1 MHPAMDQRDWERRAR
16 SKHRAGPRARG
27 PWRHPHALWLA
38 VIVAV
43 VVLLQGA
50 TYARI
55 HARSSRIQSAD
66 EEIARRAEAIRAM
79 LVKQEDL
86 REQVAQLREVVVRMD
101 AAVVDTLERGAA
113 ARKSNAKPTAATTTP
128 TLASDPS
135 SSSSSVA
142 SLRERQRILMDR
154 AALANRLA
162 GVAPTDADEAFFDAN
177 DAALREMREE
187 RAAYARREAAEA
199 AAGKMVWSKS
209 VNDAMASPKTGGSRA
224 RAAKRASSSST
235 WDDEDRVV
243 RKRPGGGEGSD
254 DDAAGDDGAFD
265 PAPKSLF
272 ASYLGRYGAGGSF
285 LTPSASKAGRLSDA
299 QTNGIG
305 VLEDS
310 ALGRMGASRLR
321 RASAADNPS
330 AYAAVVIMAC
340 DRADY
345 LERTVASVRAALG
358 ERPGDVDK
366 FPVFISQDGR
376 HKATRAY
383 AEGEAKDFH
392 WMQHLED
399 RPPTTRTRFRWDRV
413 AYYRIAAHYKWA
425 MKTLFDDLGYERVI
439 VLEDDMELSPDFFG
453 YFEAA
458 GKVMDADPSVY
469 AVSSWNDN
477 GQKIHV
483 SDERRLYRSDFFP
496 GLGWMLH
503 KALWRELA
511 PKWPDSYWDDWMR
524 LSDVRKGRESIR
536 PEVCRTFNFGEVG
549 SSKGQFFRAYLREI
563 KPASERID
571 WDEESLAYLDGKA
584 YEDRVRQSLASATI
598 IDSPTQVRLVPP
610 ENAAANVYK
619 VIYASERDFNRLAKR
634 FGVFAEWKDGVPR
647 AGYRGVVTFKMYQG
661 RATVMLVPAPSA
673 AVAKTYAQWTGT
685 QGLEEAVP
693 GGGGSAGVGT
703 TTTTTKDT
711 AGELAKKDATTDG
724 DDGLS
729 EEERNERLTQAMERW
744 WQYEAGT

>member
-135 SSSSSVA
+135 SSSSVA

-209 VNDAMASPKTGGSRA
+209 VNDAMASPKTDGSRA

-254 DDAAGDDGAFD
+254 DDAAGDDTAFD

-321 RASAADNPS
+321 RASAADNPD

-703 TTTTTKDT
+703 TTTTTKGN

>member
-135 SSSSSVA
+135 SSSSVA

-199 AAGKMVWSKS
+199 SVGKMVWSKS

-254 DDAAGDDGAFD
+254 DDAAGDDTAFD

-321 RASAADNPS
+321 RASAADNPD

-703 TTTTTKDT
+703 TTTTTKGN

>member
-135 SSSSSVA
+135 SSSSVA

-254 DDAAGDDGAFD
+254 DDAAGDDTAFD

-321 RASAADNPS
+321 RASAADNPD

>member
-38 VIVAV
+38 VIVDV

-128 TLASDPS
+128 TLASDP

-254 DDAAGDDGAFD
+254 DDAAGDDTAFD

-321 RASAADNPS
+321 RASAADNPD